1 MRFSALSV
9 HDGVRVLQ
17 DRAESGR
24 ERPWRQHKEQSL
36 ELANSFA
43 RIGDA
48 KAQRVRMCGGY
59 LKFAECPSGH
69 EKRLIEAYFCQVR
82 LCPMCAWRRS
92 LKIFAQLNKVIHVAC
107 QRQKMRFIF
116 LTLTCRN
123 VHSEDLSEMLDKLFA
138 AWQRLSQ
145 RKVFRENVLGWFRA
159 LEVTHRMDRDEYH
172 PHFHVLLAVRPSYF
186 GQNYLKQAEWAEL
199 WRQALRV
206 NYTPITDVRAV
217 RPKRKGQTVE
227 AAVAEVGKYAVK
239 PDDYIDPD
247 DQLGTD
253 YAVETL
259 DKALKNRRLVA
270 YGGIFKEIR
279 RELRMEDVEKAD
291 LVKID
296 EDEPETCT
304 CDVCRS
310 ELMSVVYR
318 WHIGL
323 RNYVAEEDQK

>member
-1 MRFSALSV
+1 
-9 HDGVRVLQ
+9 
-17 DRAESGR
+17 
-24 ERPWRQHKEQSL
+24 
-36 ELANSFA
+36 
-43 RIGDA
+43 
-48 KAQRVRMCGGY
+48 
-59 LKFAECPSGH
+59 
-69 EKRLIEAYFCQVR
+69 
-82 LCPMCAWRRS
+82 
-92 LKIFAQLNKVIHVAC
+92 
-107 QRQKMRFIF
+107 
-116 LTLTCRN
+116 
-123 VHSEDLSEMLDKLFA
+123 
-138 AWQRLSQ
+138 
-145 RKVFRENVLGWFRA
+145 
-159 LEVTHRMDRDEYH
+159 
-172 PHFHVLLAVRPSYF
+172 VRPRYF

-279 RELRMEDVEKAD
+279 RELRMEDVEEAD

-296 EDEPETCT
+296 EDEPEACT

-323 RNYVAEEDQK
+323 RNYVAEEDQQ